1 MPNQIQNQ
9 NFKNLIGK
17 YGIKPNKRMGQ
28 NFLLDESVLEKI
40 IVAAD
45 ISPKEMIL
53 EIGPGLGVLTFELA
67 KRAKQVIAI
76 EKDKKLAEILNH
88 ELKIKNIK
96 NVEIVNDDILKIPI
110 RQLADQISNQAP
122 RLPAGRQNP
131 NYKIVANIPY
141 YLTSPIIRKFL
152 ETENKPE
159 AMILMVQ
166 KEVAQRI
173 CAKPGQMSI
182 LSVAVQ
188 FYGWPEI
195 VDYVSKKSFYPQ
207 PKVDSAIIKIVP
219 KEIPEIDTKKFF
231 KLIRTGF
238 SAKRKFLIN
247 NLSSKIQRPPAS
259 PSEAGW
265 AKSKF
270 QNIFAEIG
278 LDEKIRAENLT
289 ISDWL
294 KLYAVLKNYF

>member
-207 PKVDSAIIKIVP
+207 PKVDSAIIKIIP

-231 KLIRTGF
+231 ALIKTGF
-238 SAKRKFLIN
+238 AHKRKILISN
-247 NLSSKIQRPPAS
+247 ISQKIKNQKSKI
-259 PSEAGW
+259 
-265 AKSKF
+265 KT
-270 QNIFAEIG
+270 IFNDIG
-278 LDEKIRAENLT
+278 IDPNVRAENLT